1 MSGAKITCPFGTVPC
16 SMNVSS
22 NSSCLGSSKP
32 IATVMD
38 VSLSSFGMCSSMI
51 NPQVASATAAAMGV
65 LTPQP
70 CSFAPAGVWSTTK
83 AGMLIDGKPILTND
97 AKLVCAIGMGNL
109 SIIDPGQSGI
119 VIG

>member
-1 MSGAKITCPFGTVPC
+1 
-16 SMNVSS
+16 MNVSS

-51 NPQVASATAAAMGV
+51 NPQVAAATAAAMGV

-70 CSFAPAGVWSTTK
+70 CSFAPVGVWSTTK

-97 AKLVCAIGMGNL
+97 AKLVCAIGMGKL